1 MNYILKM
8 SFRNLARNKRR
19 SIFSALAISIGT
31 ALLLF
36 MAAVIRGEMRG
47 SLDLTINLYTGH
59 LQVHAKDYKD
69 SNMSLKHADMVENPL
84 GISQQIESTIS
95 QVKAATPRLNASAV
109 LAFKN
114 ETIGVQVVGIDPPSV
129 ANKIYRDGL
138 LEGEFLSADDREGVL
153 IGYPLAE
160 NLGLKVSDSIDLI
173 VNTADGNAD
182 EQQFII
188 RGIYTT
194 DTPGYDKVTIFMPLE
209 KAQTITRS
217 ENYASLIYILLNNMD
232 DTDAVKAAIQAPGY
246 VIEDWREMN
255 KLIILVEQISNA
267 MMVFFNL
274 MVLGVTSTVIMNTL
288 LMAVYER
295 TREMGILGALG
306 MKTNQVKALFLT
318 EASLLA
324 VGGVLVGLLIG
335 IPLVLYYSHTGFV
348 VGDVGISANSGMMF
362 GNVIYP
368 DPTTL
373 VDVISISL
381 AGLLITIAS
390 GYYPASQ
397 AAKLEPV
404 EALHSN
410 N

>member
-19 SIFSALAISIGT
+19 SFFSALAIAIGT

-36 MAAVIRGEMRG
+36 MSATIRGEMRG
-47 SLDLTINLYTGH
+47 SLELTINLYTGH
-59 LQVHAKDYKD
+59 LQIHTEDYKD
-69 SNMSLKHADMVENPL
+69 SNMSLKRVDLIENPL
-84 GISQQIESTIS
+84 EITKQIEGIS
-95 QVKAATPRLNASAV
+95 QVKVASPRLNVSGV
-109 LAFKN
+109 LAYKN
-114 ETIGVQVVGIDPPSV
+114 ETIGVQIVGIDPPSA
-129 ANKIYRDGL
+129 ANETYRKGL
-138 LEGEFLSADDREGVL
+138 VKGEFLTTDDREGVL
-153 IGYPLAE
+153 IGLPLADS
-160 NLGLKVSDSIDLI
+160 LDLKVGDSIDLI
-173 VNTADGNAD
+173 LNTSDGNTD
-182 EQQFII
+182 EQRFTI

-194 DTPGYDKVTIFMPLE
+194 DTPGYDKATIFMPLE
-209 KAQTITRS
+209 KAQAITRT
-217 ENYASLIYILLNNMD
+217 ENYASMIYILLNNID
-232 DTDAVKAAIQAPGY
+232 DTADVKAAIQAPGY
-246 VIEDWREMN
+246 IVEDWEEMN
-255 KLIILVEQISNA
+255 KLIIIVEQLSNA
-267 MMVFFNL
+267 MMFFFNL

-318 EASLLA
+318 EATLLA
-324 VGGVLVGLLIG
+324 IGGVLIGLLIG
-335 IPLVLYYSHTGFV
+335 VPLVIYYSQAGFL

-368 DPTTL
+368 FPT
-373 VDVISISL
+373 VGDGISVSL
-381 AGLLITIAS
+381 AALLITIVS

-397 AAKLEPV
+397 ASKLEPV

>member
-19 SIFSALAISIGT
+19 SVFSALAIAIGT

-36 MAAVIRGEMRG
+36 MSATIRGEMRG
-47 SLDLTINLYTGH
+47 SLDLTINLYSGH
-59 LQVHAKDYKD
+59 LQIHTEDYKD
-69 SNMSLKHADMVENPL
+69 SNMSLKRADMIASPME
-84 GISQQIESTIS
+84 IAQQIEGIP
-95 QVKAATPRLNASAV
+95 QVKAAGPRLNASGV

-114 ETIGVQVVGIDPPSV
+114 ETIGIQIIGIDPPS
-129 ANKIYRDGL
+129 ATNAIYKEGL
-138 LEGEFLSADDREGVL
+138 VEGEFLTAEDREGVL
-153 IGYPLAE
+153 IGLPLAE
-160 NLGLKVSDSIDLI
+160 SLDLNVGDSIDLI
-173 VNTADGNAD
+173 LNTSEGNTD
-182 EQQFII
+182 EQQFTI

-194 DTPGYDKVTIFMPLE
+194 DTPGYDKATIFMPLE
-209 KAQTITRS
+209 KAQTITRT
-217 ENYASLIYILLNNMD
+217 ENFASMIYILLNDMD

-246 VIEDWREMN
+246 IVEDWEEMN
-255 KLIILVEQISNA
+255 KLLIIVEQLSNA
-267 MMVFFNL
+267 MMFFFNL

-306 MKTNQVKALFLT
+306 MKGRQIKALFLT

-324 VGGVLVGLLIG
+324 IGGVLVGLIVG
-335 IPLVLYYSHTGFV
+335 VPLVLYYAQAGFFI
-348 VGDVGISANSGMMF
+348 GDIGISANSGMMF
-362 GNVIYP
+362 GNSIYP
-368 DPTTL
+368 YPT
-373 VDVISISL
+373 VGDAISVSI
-381 AGLLITIAS
+381 AALLITILS

>member
-19 SIFSALAISIGT
+19 SIFSALAITIGT

-36 MAAVIRGEMRG
+36 MSATIRGEMRG

-59 LQVHAKDYKD
+59 LQIHTEGYKD
-69 SNMSLKHADMVENPL
+69 SNMSLKRVDMIESPVEIAN
-84 GISQQIESTIS
+84 QIEGIP
-95 QVKAATPRLNASAV
+95 QVKAATPRLTASGV

-114 ETIGVQVVGIDPPSV
+114 ETIGVQIIGIDPPSA
-129 ANKIYRDGL
+129 ANATYREGL
-138 LEGEFLSADDREGVL
+138 VEGAFLTADDREGVL
-153 IGYPLAE
+153 IGLPLATSL
-160 NLGLKVSDSIDLI
+160 NLGIGDTIDLI
-173 VNTADGNAD
+173 LNTSDGNTD
-182 EQQFII
+182 EQRFTI

-194 DTPGYDKVTIFMPLE
+194 DTPGYDKATIFMPLE
-209 KAQTITRS
+209 KAQTITRT
-217 ENYASLIYILLNNMD
+217 ENYASMIYILLNEMD
-232 DTDAVKAAIQAPGY
+232 DTAAVKAAIHAPGY
-246 VIEDWREMN
+246 VIEDWQEMN
-255 KLIILVEQISNA
+255 KLIILVEQLSNA
-267 MMVFFNL
+267 MMFFFNL

-324 VGGVLVGLLIG
+324 IGGVLVGLLVG
-335 IPLVLYYSHTGFV
+335 VPLVLYYAQAGFF
-348 VGDVGISANSGMMF
+348 VGDIGISANSGMMF
-362 GNVIYP
+362 GNSIYP
-368 DPTTL
+368 YPT
-373 VDVISISL
+373 VGDAISVSI
-381 AGLLITIAS
+381 AALLITIVS

-397 AAKLEPV
+397 ASKLEPV

>member
-36 MAAVIRGEMRG
+36 MSATIRGEMRG

-59 LQVHAKDYKD
+59 LQIHTEDYKD
-69 SNMSLKHADMVENPL
+69 SNMSLKRVDMIESPL
-84 GISQQIESTIS
+84 KIAQQIEGIP
-95 QVKAATPRLNASAV
+95 QVKAASPRLNASGV

-114 ETIGVQVVGIDPPSV
+114 ETIGVQIIGIDPPSA
-129 ANKIYRDGL
+129 ANATYREGL
-138 LEGEFLSADDREGVL
+138 VEGNFLTADDREGVL
-153 IGYPLAE
+153 VGLPLATSLD
-160 NLGLKVSDSIDLI
+160 LGIGDTIDLI
-173 VNTADGNAD
+173 LNTSDGNTD
-182 EQQFII
+182 EQRFTI

-194 DTPGYDKVTIFMPLE
+194 DTPGYDKATIFMPLE
-209 KAQTITRS
+209 KAQTITRT
-217 ENYASLIYILLNNMD
+217 ENYASMIYILLNEMD
-232 DTDAVKAAIQAPGY
+232 DTAAVKDAIQAPGY
-246 VIEDWREMN
+246 VIEDWQEMN
-255 KLIILVEQISNA
+255 KLIILVEQLSNA
-267 MMVFFNL
+267 MMFFFNL

-306 MKTNQVKALFLT
+306 MKTGQVKSLFLT

-324 VGGVLVGLLIG
+324 IGGVLVGLLIG
-335 IPLVLYYSHTGFV
+335 VPLVLYYAQAGFF
-348 VGDVGISANSGMMF
+348 VGDIGISANSGMMF
-362 GNVIYP
+362 GNSIYP
-368 DPTTL
+368 YPT
-373 VDVISISL
+373 VGDAISVSI
-381 AGLLITIAS
+381 AALLITIVS

-397 AAKLEPV
+397 ASRLEPV
-404 EALHSN
+404 DALHSN

>member
-19 SIFSALAISIGT
+19 SLFSALAIALGA

-36 MAAVIRGEMRG
+36 MSATIRGEMRG
-47 SLDLTINLYTGH
+47 SLDLTINLYSGH
-59 LQVHAKDYKD
+59 LQIHAKDYKD
-69 SNMSLKHADMVENPL
+69 SNMSLKRADMIESPAE
-84 GISQQIESTIS
+84 IAQQIQGIQ
-95 QVKAATPRLNASAV
+95 QVKAASPRLNASGV

-114 ETIGVQVVGIDPPSV
+114 ETIGIQIIGIDPSS
-129 ANKIYRDGL
+129 ATNAIYREGL
-138 LEGEFLSADDREGVL
+138 VAGNFLTADDREGVL
-153 IGYPLAE
+153 IGLPLAE
-160 NLGLKVSDSIDLI
+160 SLDLNVGDSIDLI
-173 VNTADGNAD
+173 LNTSEGNTD
-182 EQQFII
+182 EQQFTI

-194 DTPGYDKVTIFMPLE
+194 DTPGYDKATIFMPLE
-209 KAQTITRS
+209 KAQTITRT
-217 ENYASLIYILLNNMD
+217 ENFASMIYILLNNMD
-232 DTDAVKAAIQAPGY
+232 DTAAVKAAIQAPGY
-246 VIEDWREMN
+246 VVEDWQEMN
-255 KLIILVEQISNA
+255 KLLIIVEQLSNA
-267 MMVFFNL
+267 MMFFFNL

-306 MKTNQVKALFLT
+306 MKGRQIKALFLT

-324 VGGVLVGLLIG
+324 IGGVLIGLMIG
-335 IPLVLYYSHTGFV
+335 VPLVLYYAQAGFFI
-348 VGDVGISANSGMMF
+348 GDIGISANSGMMF
-362 GNVIYP
+362 GNSIYP
-368 DPTTL
+368 YPT
-373 VDVISISL
+373 VGDAISVSL
-381 AGLLITIAS
+381 AALLITILS